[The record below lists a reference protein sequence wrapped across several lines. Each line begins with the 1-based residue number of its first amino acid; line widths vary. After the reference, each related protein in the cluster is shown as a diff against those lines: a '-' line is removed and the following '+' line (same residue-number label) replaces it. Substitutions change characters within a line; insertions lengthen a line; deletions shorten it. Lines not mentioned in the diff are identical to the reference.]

1 MRGKAEAPIFKNV
14 MSVREQEGYSKGI
27 YVLALENAL
36 QVHEVPRFAKLSA
49 LPARDMEQIA
59 KERLLRVSDTYISEA
74 QRTFAKLKAID
85 EAASAQV
92 GVKNSAIS
100 DFSFRLLQSE
110 DTAHMLDSDI
120 HSYLALSYTWH
131 SPAWKPHPSIAH
143 PSQVAEGPLTPAM
156 WAALLAQVQDHELFW
171 IDQLCIN
178 QSSESEKIAAI
189 GSMDLVYQ
197 CARKV
202 VIALEDVAL
211 SSADLDPM
219 FLYAKSDVAR
229 NQMSEDDR
237 DRLASAFVKI
247 VAARWF
253 DRAWCLH
260 EFLVGRGHV
269 FLVPVCEQDN
279 SMTFTNPT
287 AKILRV
293 DAPFLVQMYD
303 IFIEQNIKH
312 QNTGLDSLLYSGY
325 FTGTA
330 LDNIRRFYDR
340 LRALQFD
347 EVFGTEGSMEDGS
360 YMHMFYEVFSHSAM
374 HKADKISIILNTM
387 RSGLYL
393 KDPKIVSDEQCIWLV
408 SLVALAAG
416 DVTALTANGP
426 RSIGD
431 GEQSVK
437 NRRWIRVPSSKDQA
451 RRPGLRIIPRTN
463 INSKIVADG
472 LELDVLFLE
481 THCALTGPSQNYLS
495 IARWLIDHRSLA
507 EWFVEEFAMP
517 IDTEADDNIYAKLRI
532 CYIQALACAFACGK
546 DWMLAYYAKSLVSL
560 PGGTELQWDPRFRI
574 KFGQAIDWGLA
585 TIIEQDIASDLKET
599 WQDGGT
605 LMWADDMTGTQE
617 EDLDAD
623 AANQQSIELSSEERA
638 WYKLLLKFTDGVVKS
653 GLAISPDPDD
663 PTVRQ
668 EVWNVQICNLP
679 GVSEFLTYAPAT
691 DRQDDFLHLC
701 LPSALWDDVYS
712 WTTRLWLL
720 EEDKN
725 STLPQRYSL
734 RGKSRLV
741 GITPLLA
748 APSKR
753 VTIVS

>member
-1 MRGKAEAPIFKNV
+1 
-14 MSVREQEGYSKGI
+14 MSVREQEGHKGV
-27 YVLALENAL
+27 YVLALDNAL
-36 QVHEVPRFAKLSA
+36 QVHEVPRFATLPA
-49 LPARDMEQIA
+49 LPAWDMEQIA
-59 KERLLRVSDTYISEA
+59 KERLLRISDTYISDA
-74 QRTFAKLKAID
+74 HRTFAKLKAID
-85 EAASAQV
+85 EEACAQV

-100 DFSFRLLQSE
+100 NFAFRLLQSE
-110 DTAHMLDSDI
+110 DTAHKADHEINSF
-120 HSYLALSYTWH
+120 LALSYTWH
-131 SPAWKPHPSIAH
+131 SPAWRPHPSIASM
-143 PSQVAEGPLTPAM
+143 SQVADSPLTPAM
-156 WAALLAQVQDHELFW
+156 WAALLAQVQDHESFW

-219 FLYAKSDVAR
+219 FLYAKSDMAR
-229 NQMSEDDR
+229 NEISEDDR

-260 EFLVGRGHV
+260 EFLVGRRHV

-279 SMTFTNPT
+279 TMTFTNST

-312 QNTGLDSLLYSGY
+312 QNTGLDSLLYSGH
-325 FTGTA
+325 FTGIA

-360 YMHMFYEVFSHSAM
+360 YMHMFYEVFSHSAT

-393 KDPKIVSDEQCIWLV
+393 KDPKKFTDEQCVWLV
-408 SLVALAAG
+408 SLIGLAAG

-426 RSIGD
+426 RSVG
-431 GEQSVK
+431 GEEQSVK

-451 RRPGLRIIPRTN
+451 RRPGVHIIPRTN

-472 LELDVLFLE
+472 LELDVHFLE
-481 THCALTGPSQNYLS
+481 THCVLTAPSKQYLS
-495 IARWLIDHRSLA
+495 IARWLIDHRSLG
-507 EWFVEEFAMP
+507 EWFVDELSVP
-517 IDTEADDNIYAKLRI
+517 LDTEADENIYAKWRI

-546 DWMLAYYAKSLVSL
+546 DWMLAYYARSHVSL

-605 LMWADDMTGTQE
+605 LMWADDLTDTRD

-623 AANQQSIELSSEERA
+623 AANQQSIELSSEEQV
-638 WYKLLLKFTDGVVKS
+638 WYRLLLKFTESVVTS
-653 GLAISPDPDD
+653 GLAISPDPND
-663 PTVRQ
+663 PTFGQ
-668 EVWNVQICNLP
+668 EIWKVQICNLP
-679 GVSEFLTYAPAT
+679 GVSEFLIYAPAT
-691 DRQDDFLHLC
+691 DRQDEFLHLC

-741 GITPLLA
+741 GVTPLPGA
-748 APSKR
+748 SSKR